1 MQLKIL
7 SWNIWCD
14 GYFDQ
19 IAGFLK
25 SSNADIMGLQE
36 VLPHSKQ
43 IPIIELLT
51 SIGYTYVYAAALDT
65 LLANG
70 ETEEMGNAVFSKY
83 PIISSKIHALSDKK
97 RCIAVQA
104 DIALP
109 ENSLHVFSTHL
120 VHTHQQPSEIQ
131 DLQAENLTKVLP
143 TEKTI
148 VMGDFNA
155 TLDSNA
161 VKRMRE
167 LLKDTDSSSA
177 PTWSVYPEGCPVCNP
192 QKIDTRLDYIFA
204 SADIKSNSPKV
215 ESSKGSDHLPIS
227 VLVEI

>member
-25 SSNADIMGLQE
+25 SCNADIVGLQE

-43 IPIIELLT
+43 IPIIDLLT
-51 SIGYTYVYAAALDT
+51 SLRYTYVYAPASDT

-83 PIISSKIHALSDKK
+83 PIIGNKIHALSEQKG
-97 RCIAVQA
+97 CIAVQV

-109 ENSLHVFSTHL
+109 TNTLHVFSTHL

-143 TEKTI
+143 AERTI

-155 TLDSNA
+155 TIDSNA
-161 VKRMRE
+161 VKRMRR
-167 LLKDTDSSSA
+167 LLNDTDSSSA

-192 QKIDTRLDYIFA
+192 QNIDIRLDYIFA
-204 SADIKSNSPKV
+204 SADIRTDLPKV

-227 VLVEI
+227 VLVEL